1 MGILLDLGY
10 EDDYKNQASEC
21 IYLSYV
27 TFIIVE
33 QAIRNLILWNW
44 LQEE

>member
-10 EDDYKNQASEC
+10 DDDYKNQASEC
-21 IYLSYV
+21 IYYSYV